1 MSAAPTAIW
10 QVVVNRRH
18 DIPQIFTTFTVI
30 VHQLPVMHSYVGT
43 ACWGLSQSSHDE
55 YQAKNIWVTH
65 QHMLNRMTEQI
76 HPLGT
81 ETVDLVPPIMKI
93 SVLRSSKW
101 PRNAKQPFGRQMF
114 KLGFDIERFLGPP
127 SRIVYSRGTDSS
139 FSLARIR
146 FSALR
151 LRATGTVGML
161 SLTAADCNRALYK

>member
-81 ETVDLVPPIMKI
+81 ETFDLVPPMLKI

-114 KLGFDIERFLGPP
+114 KLGWYWKVSWSAEPDR
-127 SRIVYSRGTDSS
+127 V
-139 FSLARIR
+139 LARYWQFVLSR
-146 FSALR
+146 SDQVLCTSTAGDWHRWNVVTYCRR
-151 LRATGTVGML
+151 L
-161 SLTAADCNRALYK
+161 